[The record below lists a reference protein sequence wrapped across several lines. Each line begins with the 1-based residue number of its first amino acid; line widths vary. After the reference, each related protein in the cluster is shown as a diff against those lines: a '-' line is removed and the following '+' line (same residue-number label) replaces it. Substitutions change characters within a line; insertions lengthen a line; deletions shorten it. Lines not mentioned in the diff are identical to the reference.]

1 MSNRFKCLKTN
12 DNDDKYA
19 PPGRNNRFQ
28 QKRPQVNSRWQRS
41 KSPEKK
47 KIHFLYHEEMIV
59 DLVRIIVEIIKDL
72 IKEDLVNTDIIGVEE
87 VQVYLIM

>member
-12 DNDDKYA
+12 DNDDKDNKYA

-47 KIHFLYHEEMIV
+47 NTFSFIP
-59 DLVRIIVEIIKDL
+59 VRS
-72 IKEDLVNTDIIGVEE
+72 
-87 VQVYLIM
+87 